1 MKKKKAS
8 PLKFTI
14 ALLLI
19 ILMLNGCG
27 SIASGDLIGVWSG
40 SWEYEGK
47 QINSSIQFERNGDY
61 EQVTYTDG
69 SLSSTEDG
77 TYTIEGNKVIL
88 KDNQFGSTSP
98 YTYSGGKLK
107 QNNHSYSKEK

>member
-1 MKKKKAS
+1 MKNKMAS

-14 ALLLI
+14 AILLI
-19 ILMLNGCG
+19 ILVLTGCG
-27 SIASGDLIGVWSG
+27 SITSGDLIGVWSG

-61 EQVTYTDG
+61 EKVTYTDG
-69 SLSSTEDG
+69 SLSSTDDG
-77 TYTIEGNKVIL
+77 SYTIEGNKGIL
-88 KDNQFGSTSP
+88 KSNQNGSTSP

-107 QNNHSYSKEK
+107 QNNHTYSKEK

>member
-1 MKKKKAS
+1 MRNNRAKVS
-8 PLKFTI
+8 LI
-14 ALLLI
+14 LVSVLI
-19 ILMLNGCG
+19 ITILLCGCG
-27 SIASGDLIGVWSG
+27 SVSSGDLIGVWSG